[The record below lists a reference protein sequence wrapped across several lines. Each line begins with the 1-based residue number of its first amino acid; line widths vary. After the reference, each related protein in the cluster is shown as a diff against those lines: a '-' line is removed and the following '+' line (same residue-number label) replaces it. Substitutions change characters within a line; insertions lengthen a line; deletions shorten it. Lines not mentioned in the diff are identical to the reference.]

1 MRLSEIT
8 TADQLV
14 LTLARK
20 QYCPVFDRAEADVF
34 FLGEHAAAGVYAV
47 GSVWYPHLGYWIRQI
62 DVMPAFARN
71 CGRGGLGVHLA
82 VNGTITDW
90 FVWESVSGSAVNVD
104 SISDLNSVINACG
117 HFLMECV

>member
-1 MRLSEIT
+1 VRLSEIT

-20 QYCPVFDRAEADVF
+20 QYCPVFDLAEADVF

-62 DVMPAFARN
+62 DVMPAVARN
-71 CGRGGLGVHLA
+71 CGRGGLGVHL
-82 VNGTITDW
+82 
-90 FVWESVSGSAVNVD
+90 AVNVD